1 MLQFSKE
8 PEYVD
13 PCFNGTMMPAN
24 EDNIR
29 RMQEKIM
36 EISTKDAADL
46 RKALTLA
53 FRLFREVSAGIR
65 VEIGES
71 VGSVPVAFQR
81 GLHS

>member
-1 MLQFSKE
+1 
-8 PEYVD
+8 
-13 PCFNGTMMPAN
+13 MMPAN

>member
-1 MLQFSKE
+1 
-8 PEYVD
+8 
-13 PCFNGTMMPAN
+13 MMPAN

-53 FRLFREVSAGIR
+53 FRLFKEVSAGIR
-65 VEIGES
+65 AEIEKS
-71 VGSVPVAFQR
+71 VGVQ
-81 GLHS
+81 